1 MLDQPIYANKSN
13 QNFEMQQNPKTN
25 STSDESNSH
34 TPESPSDAPDP
45 ESEAD
50 PLLEEYQADE
60 VVEAYRAQHP
70 PEKAYALSDSPDNG
84 RESIHEEYRST
95 DNEYINEDDS
105 EERESAYEADDDD
118 TLPISVAHK
127 RVLLIEDDDDTTEI
141 LKQNLQTLGITK
153 VNVATNAEGAL
164 SLLATDREMFPDV
177 VVLELALIGMDGIQF
192 LAQLR
197 AHKSKRLQNLPA
209 VVITMLDSPSIFRR
223 AARQKVGAFLRKP
236 VSTEGLKKG
245 IEAAL
250 RGDVVEQPFSQPKS
264 WLDHVDEQE
273 LKEKR
278 ESIKAKAAAKAEKK
292 GFWVWLLNTL
302 VPWSGRI

>member
-1 MLDQPIYANKSN
+1 
-13 QNFEMQQNPKTN
+13 MQQNPRTPDVA
-25 STSDESNSH
+25 DEQNAHMAGSSA
-34 TPESPSDAPDP
+34 DAPVSD
-45 ESEAD
+45 SETN
-50 PLLEEYQADE
+50 PFSEELDADE
-60 VVEAYRAQHP
+60 VTEAYRAQHS
-70 PEKAYALSDSPDNG
+70 PESNHVVSDSSHTENEPLAENHSPTEYEYSIEQGLDEHECLLEENG
-84 RESIHEEYRST
+84 
-95 DNEYINEDDS
+95 
-105 EERESAYEADDDD
+105 D
-118 TLPISVAHK
+118 TIPVSVANK

-164 SLLATDREMFPDV
+164 NLLATDKEMFPDV
-177 VVLELALIGMDGIQF
+177 VVLELALVGMDGIQF

-197 AHKSKRLQNLPA
+197 AHKNKRLQNLPA

-264 WLDHVDEQE
+264 WLDDVDEEE

-278 ESIKAKAAAKAEKK
+278 NSIKAKAAAKAQKK
-292 GFWVWLLNTL
+292 GFWVWLLNIL